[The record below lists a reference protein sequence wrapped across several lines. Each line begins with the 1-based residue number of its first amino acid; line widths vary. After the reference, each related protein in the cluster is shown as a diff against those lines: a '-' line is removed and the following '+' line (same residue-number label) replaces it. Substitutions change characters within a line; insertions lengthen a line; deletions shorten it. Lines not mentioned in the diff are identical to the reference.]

1 MQIEQDIKR
10 VEKVIHGHL
19 TTVTV
24 YPPQKY
30 AKGGKEAV
38 PSGVGCNG
46 ISWDYWAQPVTEAK
60 ATFAR
65 EQRAKAYKLAN
76 KRAVKLQVT
85 QLYDEG
91 HTIPEIMEATGKTEI
106 YVRTVLFGYKPR
118 YKAIDNCK

>member
-1 MQIEQDIKR
+1 MKIEQRMVRGQLVDC
-10 VEKVIHGHL
+10 KVF
-19 TTVTV
+19 
-24 YPPQKY
+24 PPQKY
-30 AKGGKEAV
+30 AKGGKEAS

-91 HTIPEIMEATGKTEI
+91 STIPEIMEATGKTDI

-118 YKAIDNCK
+118 YNAIDNCK

>member
-1 MQIEQDIKR
+1 MDLNEIKY
-10 VEKVIHGHL
+10 VEKMIHGRL
-19 TTVTV
+19 TAVAV

-30 AKGGKEAV
+30 AKGRKEAM

-60 ATFAR
+60 AAFAR
-65 EQRAKAYKLAN
+65 KQRAKAYRLAN

-85 QLYDEG
+85 LLYDEG
-91 HTIPEIMEATGKTEI
+91 STIPEIMEATGKTEI

-118 YKAIDNCK
+118 YKSIDNCK